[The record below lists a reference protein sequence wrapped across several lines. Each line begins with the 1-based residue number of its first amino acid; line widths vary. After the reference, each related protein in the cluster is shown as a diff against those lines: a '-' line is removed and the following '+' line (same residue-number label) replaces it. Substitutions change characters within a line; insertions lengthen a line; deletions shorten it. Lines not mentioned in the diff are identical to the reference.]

1 MIINI
6 CWLNISIF
14 RIIPVP
20 PHRVIVAIVSL
31 AMLDVVGEGFNKLVA
46 SSGDVS
52 GVVTEVR
59 RIATT

>member
-1 MIINI
+1 M
-6 CWLNISIF
+6 
-14 RIIPVP
+14 
-20 PHRVIVAIVSL
+20 IVAIVSL